1 VGAGVKLC
9 SQIPIELKDVT
20 VTDSKQQDEGFK
32 VVDRRLFTAEGD
44 LREGAVEQERR
55 EEEAAASKAASLSDA
70 QAKAAAKDAAAPGN
84 SLSGAAAAPDAHGG
98 SGLLGADGTADISAS
113 SRSFQMLVDFLTRNA
128 AAMMGGMA
136 DPQTGQP
143 FVDLEGAR
151 EVIDMLD
158 VLREK
163 TKGNLAKADQDLLVE
178 VLGSLKLTFMEIS
191 KAAAAAMAKK
201 AGVKK

>member
-1 VGAGVKLC
+1 MLDFVVK
-9 SQIPIELKDVT
+9 IPIEFKDLT
-20 VTDSKQQDEGFK
+20 MPDSKHQDEGFK

-55 EEEAAASKAASLSDA
+55 DEEAAASRAAILSEA
-70 QAKAAAKDAAAPGN
+70 QAKAAAKDAAAHDN
-84 SLSGAAAAPDAHGG
+84 SSSETAPGAAPAGG
-98 SGLLGADGTADISAS
+98 ELAESGGNTDTVGS

-151 EVIDMLD
+151 EVIDMID
-158 VLREK
+158 ALREK
-163 TKGNLAKADQDLLVE
+163 TRGNLGKADDDLLIE

-201 AGVKK
+201 AGQKK